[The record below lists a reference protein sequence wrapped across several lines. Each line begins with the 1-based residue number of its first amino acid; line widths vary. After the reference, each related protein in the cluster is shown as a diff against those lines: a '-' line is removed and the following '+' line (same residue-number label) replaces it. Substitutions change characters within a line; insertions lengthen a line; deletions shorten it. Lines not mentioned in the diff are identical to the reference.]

1 MKRFGIHWHH
11 PRHHPPDGFFLC
23 LNQYHLPLSVD
34 DPELG
39 HIGKEWFSAFLMLGP
54 PPNAASHD
62 VVNLLNRNYF
72 VATS

>member
-1 MKRFGIHWHH
+1 MKRFGIHW
-11 PRHHPPDGFFLC
+11 HHPPDGFFLC

-34 DPELG
+34 GPELG
-39 HIGKEWFSAFLMLGP
+39 HIGEEWFSAFLMLGLRP

-62 VVNLLNRNYF
+62 AVNLPNRNYF